1 MDRFEELANAIVLQA
16 VDDYRLALK
25 QLRQKTDYQP
35 AINMKHEVEMF
46 LRSEWLTML
55 TQLDGAKLL
64 ARLNKEVVA

>member
-35 AINMKHEVEMF
+35 AINMKHEVEMCG
-46 LRSEWLTML
+46 RSEWLTML